1 MLDIALK
8 DSGNGKLVFDWGPD
22 GNPRFDETGAHAVL
36 STFFAKKGA
45 YAWDQDGL
53 FGTNSYKVV
62 ADKFATGSDL
72 SAAGNDALAQCERDE
87 IVTAI
92 GATAE
97 RARVGS
103 WRVRLRWHTPTGD
116 QTRTVKL

>member
-8 DSGNGKLVFDWGPD
+8 DSGNGKLVFAWGPD

-36 STFFAKKGA
+36 STFYAKKGA
-45 YAWDQDGL
+45 WPWDSAGT
-53 FGTNSYKVV
+53 FGTNAYKVV
-62 ADKFATGSDL
+62 QDRFATGSEL
-72 SAAGNDALAQCERDE
+72 TAAGNDALAQCERDE

>member
-8 DSGNGKLVFDWGPD
+8 DSGSGKLVFDWGPD

-36 STFFAKKGA
+36 STFYTKKGA
-45 YAWDQDGL
+45 YHWDTAGTQ
-53 FGTNSYKVV
+53 GTNAHKVV
-62 ADKFATGSDL
+62 SDKFATGSDL
-72 SAAGNDALAQCERDE
+72 SAAGNDALAQCDRDE

-97 RARVGS
+97 KARTGF
-103 WRVRLRWHTPTGD
+103 WRVKLRWHTPTGD
-116 QTRTVKL
+116 ETRTVRL